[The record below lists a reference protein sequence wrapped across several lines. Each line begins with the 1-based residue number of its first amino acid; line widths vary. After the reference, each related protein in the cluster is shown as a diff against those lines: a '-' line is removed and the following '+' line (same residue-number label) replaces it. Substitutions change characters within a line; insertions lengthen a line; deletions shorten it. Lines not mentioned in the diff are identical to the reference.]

1 MPDALVMLAVLVTS
15 FLLGSI
21 PWGVV
26 ISRVFFHTDVREHG
40 SGNIGTT
47 NAFRTMGKV
56 GGVAVFVLDFCK
68 GLFSGFLAWAICAL
82 VADPQGGLHTVS
94 FDAVMACAFCACILG
109 HIFTPWLGFKGGKG
123 IAVAIGCMF
132 VTFGP
137 VISFAELGIFAVL
150 VITTRYVSVGSIAS
164 AFACPFFSLYHF
176 WGDPL
181 AICLCTLPAL
191 VIVWAHRANIAR
203 LRAGTESK
211 IGSKKK
217 S

>member
-1 MPDALVMLAVLVTS
+1 MPDVLVFFVVLATS

-26 ISRVFFHTDVREHG
+26 ISRVFFHIDVREHG

-47 NAFRTMGKV
+47 NAFRTMGKA
-56 GGVAVFVLDFCK
+56 GGVAVFLLDFGK
-68 GLFSGFLAWAICAL
+68 GLFSGFLAWSLCAL
-82 VADPQGGLHTVS
+82 IADPQGGLQALSYNDVL
-94 FDAVMACAFCACILG
+94 ACAFCGCILG

-137 VISFAELGIFAVL
+137 AISFAELGIFAIL
-150 VITTRYVSVGSIAS
+150 VITTRHVSVGSIAS
-164 AFACPFFSLYHF
+164 ALACPLFSLWKF
-176 WGDPL
+176 WGDPI
-181 AICLCTLPAL
+181 AFCLCTLPAL
-191 VIVWAHRANIAR
+191 VIVWAHRGNIDR

-211 IGSKKK
+211 IGSKK
-217 S
+217 